1 LRTAALLQQPQAFPH
16 EPRLAEIV
24 LLGDPPAQG
33 VVPVA
38 EDLPDR
44 FAITACKD
52 DRSSPD
58 VREQSLLSRNHELKA
73 RQSKRPYSPSIMREY
88 KLGKNCTSFYLKN

>member
-1 LRTAALLQQPQAFPH
+1 MLRLQRTGTIDARQRPVAGRFVHIGTGLRTAALLQQPQAFPY

-38 EDLPDR
+38 ENLPDG
-44 FAITACKD
+44 FAIAA
-52 DRSSPD
+52 
-58 VREQSLLSRNHELKA
+58 L
-73 RQSKRPYSPSIMREY
+73 
-88 KLGKNCTSFYLKN
+88 